1 MTKNIIQKEP
11 EIDDSVTINSTKLIR
26 IIEYYKNNTTSKDIK
41 EYIIEYVKNN
51 TNDEEIINILNNTS
65 CKLFNTHIGIKCRLI
80 ARGLKVSDK
89 HIVAIEDHINHLL
102 DIYED
107 NITIEKKERVYTKLD
122 NIIKLL
128 ESIILE
134 QYTKKYDEKIII
146 DYINDNKIKKSE
158 CNKLIEYL
166 KNKYISQSITINL
179 VINIL
184 RNNSYIITRKHK
196 KKEIDL
202 DKLVSK
208 VKYCKEY
215 EDIISINPKDIV
227 NKKHVLLYDTKYKTI
242 RLLSSDSKLTIRGS
256 TIYDF
261 NIEDS
266 KCKYVKDIKVFLE
279 SINTNNVKYI
289 SNTIDTINTKPKAI
303 NGSLNENVIIL
314 KVI

>member
-1 MTKNIIQKEP
+1 VAKLIIQTEP
-11 EIDDSVTINSTKLIR
+11 IIDDSVTINSTKLIR

-41 EYIIEYVKNN
+41 EYIIDYVKNN
-51 TNDEEIINILNNTS
+51 TNDEEIVNILNNTS
-65 CKLFNTHIGIKCRLI
+65 CKLFNIYVGIKCRLI
-80 ARGLKVSDK
+80 ARGLVVSDK
-89 HIVAIEDHINHLL
+89 HIIAIEDHINHLL

-122 NIIKLL
+122 NIINLL

-134 QYTKKYDEKIII
+134 QNKRYNEKELLEYI
-146 DYINDNKIKKSE
+146 DNNKIKKSE
-158 CNKLIEYL
+158 CIKLVEYL
-166 KNKYISQSITINL
+166 EDKYINPNNIITSIIELLKNTNG
-179 VINIL
+179 
-184 RNNSYIITRKHK
+184 YIITRKHK

-202 DKLVSK
+202 DKLVFK

-227 NKKHVLLYDTKYKTI
+227 NKKYVLLYDTKYKTI

-261 NIEDS
+261 NTEDS
-266 KCKYVKDIKVFLE
+266 KCKYVKDIKIFLE
-279 SINTNNVKYI
+279 SINTNNIKYI
-289 SNTIDTINTKPKAI
+289 SNTIDAINTKPKVI
-303 NGSLNENVIIL
+303 NGSLNENIIIL